1 MGDYNELNGTLE
13 WSEDLKSNLQEA
25 TKITLEHIKETQE
38 LEAVRNR
45 HEGYGIAAEGYAE
58 MVARMKSV
66 KSEMDT
72 FLKLLPNAEDSILNI
87 VGSLYNSAI
96 EVAVAGVALAAQTQR
111 ILDDLYYGEQKS
123 TISKEYIEETE
134 NSNDG
139 FEETESTKTDSAEEE

>member
-13 WSEDLKSNLQEA
+13 WSEDLKRNLQEA

-111 ILDDLYYGEQKS
+111 ILDDLYYGEQKL
-123 TISKEYIEETE
+123 TPIEKYIEESE
-134 NSNDG
+134 NNNDG
-139 FEETESTKTDSAEEE
+139 FEEVGATEPESVEE